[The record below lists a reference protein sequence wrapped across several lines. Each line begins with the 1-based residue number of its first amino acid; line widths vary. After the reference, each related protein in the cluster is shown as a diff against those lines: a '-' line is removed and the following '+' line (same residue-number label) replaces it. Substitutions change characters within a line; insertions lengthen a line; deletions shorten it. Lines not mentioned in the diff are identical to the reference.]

1 MKEINQLK
9 DKNKDK
15 NKNKN
20 KDKMKSK
27 FKINLS
33 KFMVALLLLSS
44 ASGFTS
50 TLSSA
55 EDNSLVFEKTYTKDG
70 KFYMPI
76 TYNGY
81 SGSEAT
87 ISATLE
93 NEAGEIV
100 ETFKTL
106 KANPGMGIT
115 YSKVFTKMSGGTY
128 YLNVV
133 CEFLFYDP
141 VVYTLKINHKSNSVK
156 MALTSSYQIFTDA
169 GDAKQVFKLD
179 YFNAIKKKLNVQ
191 VYDQYG
197 TLLYTSSMVAK
208 YVNGNCTFYWDYYPS
223 GGGLRVTDDIYIVKY
238 WVDGQTPKQESFEV
252 YLGEG

>member
-1 MKEINQLK
+1 MENRIGNKMESRWSNR
-9 DKNKDK
+9 KNNH
-15 NKNKN
+15 NKSSHK
-20 KDKMKSK
+20 KW
-27 FKINLS
+27 LS
-33 KFMVALLLLSS
+33 KVLILLLL
-44 ASGFTS
+44 FS
-50 TLSSA
+50 TANQLTTFISSA
-55 EDNSLVFEKTYTKDG
+55 EDNALVFEKTYTKDG
-70 KFYMPI
+70 KFCMPI
-76 TYNGY
+76 RYNGY

-106 KANPGMGIT
+106 KANPGNGIT
-115 YSKVFTKMSGGTY
+115 YSKVFTKLSGGTY
-128 YLNVV
+128 YLNVR
-133 CEFLFYDP
+133 CEFMFYDP
-141 VVYTLKINHKSNSVK
+141 MIYTLKITHKSNSVK